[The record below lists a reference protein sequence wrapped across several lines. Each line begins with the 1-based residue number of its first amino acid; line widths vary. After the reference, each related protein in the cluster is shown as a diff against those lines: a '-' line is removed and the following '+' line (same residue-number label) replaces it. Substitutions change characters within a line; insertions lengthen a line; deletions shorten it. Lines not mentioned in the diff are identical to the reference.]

1 MGQRLL
7 HSLVLQTRCPLGP
20 VSKGLFVNPG
30 PTPPAEPI
38 RARRKAERLGG
49 LPDPDRCQGQSSA
62 GMPRCTSLPG
72 IRCYHELGPK
82 DTGFRGRVLLLCQTL
97 DGPPASYSVFSNSSV
112 ICSLYLKENKQRS
125 RRRKKH
131 K

>member
-1 MGQRLL
+1 MGQIM

-20 VSKGLFVNPG
+20 ASKGLPVNPG
-30 PTPPAEPI
+30 PTPLLSQSGPGG
-38 RARRKAERLGG
+38 RLRDFGVLLTRTG
-49 LPDPDRCQGQSSA
+49 VKGQSSA

-72 IRCYHELGPK
+72 IRCYHEPGPK

-97 DGPPASYSVFSNSSV
+97 DSPPASYSVTSDSSV
-112 ICSLYLKENKQRS
+112 ICSLYLKENKQQS